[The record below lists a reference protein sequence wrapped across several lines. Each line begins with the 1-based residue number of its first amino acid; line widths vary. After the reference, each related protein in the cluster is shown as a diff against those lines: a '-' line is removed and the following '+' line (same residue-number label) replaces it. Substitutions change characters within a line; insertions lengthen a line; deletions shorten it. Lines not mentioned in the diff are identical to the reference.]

1 MEDDEIMKEV
11 RRIRDEI
18 AARFNY
24 DGAAIGAHYLE
35 LQEKC
40 GIKTVSLPPRKPL
53 FLPVT
58 EITNDEPNTN
68 VRPKPQFGRA
78 QGTVSLAADFDEPL
92 ADFEE
97 YLQ

>member
-1 MEDDEIMKEV
+1 MEDDEVMKEV

-24 DGAAIGAHYLE
+24 DVYAIGAHYLE
-35 LQEKC
+35 LQEKR

-58 EITNDEPNTN
+58 EATNDEPETT

-78 QGTVSLAADFDEPL
+78 QGMASLAVDFDEPL

-97 YLQ
+97 YMQ